1 MFDDLTHRTKQWLR
15 YQKTARTKYY
25 LHSPF
30 VYSFYTKF
38 IAASSSIETKEIEL
52 QFFKAKKD
60 TTPLQIHDYGA
71 IPGHFTKRVQDI
83 AKRAAIEPRFG
94 ALMHRWLKQDSMYFV
109 LELGTSL
116 GFGTAYMASAKPD
129 LEIYT
134 IDAAAEVQ
142 AFAKSLHYKLGLK
155 NITYIEGQF
164 DHVLPPLLYDIPRI
178 DFAYIDGNHTEEATL
193 RYFEWLKPKLHE
205 QSVVVFDDIYWSV
218 GMTAAW
224 EKIKLDDTVNLSI
237 DLYRQGWVFF
247 NKEKI
252 AKEHFVL
259 RF

>member
-1 MFDDLTHRTKQWLR
+1 MFDDLTHRTKHWLR
-15 YQKTARTKYY
+15 YQKTAKTKYY

-30 VYSFYTKF
+30 VYSFY
-38 IAASSSIETKEIEL
+38 INYIEGAPTDEIQRIER
-52 QFFKAKKD
+52 QFLKAKND
-60 TTPLQIHDYGA
+60 PTPLQIQDYGA
-71 IPGHFTKRVQDI
+71 TPGHYTKRVLDI
-83 AKRAAIEPRFG
+83 AKKAATEQHFG

-109 LELGTSL
+109 LEIGTSL

-134 IDAAAEVQ
+134 LDAATEVQ
-142 AFAKSLHYKLGLK
+142 AFSKSLHHQLDLK

-164 DHVLPPLLYDIPRI
+164 DIVLPPLLKEIPRI

-205 QSVVVFDDIYWSV
+205 HSVVVFDDIYWSR

-224 EKIKLDDTVNLSI
+224 EKIKADTSVSLSI

-247 NKEKI
+247 GKEKL